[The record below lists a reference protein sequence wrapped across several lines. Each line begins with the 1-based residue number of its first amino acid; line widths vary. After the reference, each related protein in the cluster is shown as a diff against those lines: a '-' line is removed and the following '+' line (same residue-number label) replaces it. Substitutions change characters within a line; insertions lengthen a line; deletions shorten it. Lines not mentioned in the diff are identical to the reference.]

1 MPHIRLSH
9 PALDLKTSTPL
20 CSELE
25 KEVTMERQELIA
37 RLQGLRE
44 MIEQEGSV
52 GIADL
57 ETTFALAL
65 SDVCQALGLTEEE
78 EDLVL
83 GPEAAAYVAATL
95 DTWVWAV
102 VLVPEN
108 AIATTTT
115 AIPASGEGP

>member
-1 MPHIRLSH
+1 M
-9 PALDLKTSTPL
+9 K
-20 CSELE
+20 
-25 KEVTMERQELIA
+25 RQEMIA
-37 RLQGLRE
+37 RLQALRE
-44 MIEQEGSV
+44 EVEQDGGM

-95 DTWVWAV
+95 DTRVWMV

-108 AIATTTT
+108 AVATTTT
-115 AIPASGEGP
+115 AIPASGGGP